1 MSYGIAKRTS
11 RRGDNFGNG
20 EIKGVIAPETAAHA
34 AGTSALLAMLSL
46 GVPCSPT
53 AAVLLRGGC

>member
-20 EIKGVIAPETAAHA
+20 EIEGVIAPETAAHDQIR
-34 AGTSALLAMLSL
+34 SVIL
-46 GVPCSPT
+46 GF
-53 AAVLLRGGC
+53 